1 MLGHNGREQGRGETA
16 LEREG
21 RYTGLTQ
28 ETGRPVIKAIPLNH
42 VLNYVL
48 MYSTNKWDLRGIK
61 TIIIIFIIINIY
73 MFQL

>member
-1 MLGHNGREQGRGETA
+1 MIQQCTALHKTRLEGSMLGHNGREQGRGETA

-48 MYSTNKWDLRGIK
+48 MYSTNKWDLR
-61 TIIIIFIIINIY
+61 N
-73 MFQL
+73 

>member
-1 MLGHNGREQGRGETA
+1 MEGSRERVRQHWGGEA
-16 LEREG
+16 EIQDLH
-21 RYTGLTQ
+21 
-28 ETGRPVIKAIPLNH
+28 ETSRPVIKAIPLNH